1 MIMARRL
8 RMPPS
13 GRDFEAYERVT
24 VEQESTRQV
33 ARELEISQTRVC
45 QVVERVKEYM
55 LQVTPARLSAEDVGR
70 QCNLARQIAAA
81 QVQHLYGKAAR
92 DYEASKGEQ
101 KVIREVRTDGKPRTV
116 ITTTKSGIGD
126 VKLLDRACKFALLG
140 AKLPV
145 PTLASLL
152 PDDEEAV
159 EDAEVVT
166 AEIVSGPSEED
177 CSLEEDEQQEGADE
191 DELENDVTDDDDDD
205 SEYLTEE
212 DRQEYR
218 AKVVARLTVRAKQ
231 RLVSMGYAESEV
243 DELLQSP
250 GGEQFLREYA
260 PVTSDR

>member
-1 MIMARRL
+1 VA
-8 RMPPS
+8 
-13 GRDFEAYERVT
+13 

-33 ARELEISQTRVC
+33 ARELGISQTRVC
-45 QVVERVKEYM
+45 QVVERVKEYL
-55 LQVTPARLSAEDVGR
+55 LQVTPARVSAEDLGR

-81 QVQHLYGKAAR
+81 QVQHLYRKAGR

-101 KVIREVRTDGKPRTV
+101 TVVREVQTEGRPRT
-116 ITTTKSGIGD
+116 IIRTTKSGIGD

-152 PDDEEAV
+152 PDEEAADD
-159 EDAEVVT
+159 EEVVT
-166 AEIVSGPSEED
+166 AEIVSRPSEED
-177 CSLEEDEQQEGADE
+177 CSLEEDEQQDGADE
-191 DELENDVTDDDDDD
+191 GDEDGDVTDDDDDD

-212 DRQEYR
+212 DRLEYR
-218 AKVVARLTVRAKQ
+218 AKVVAHLTVQAKQ
-231 RLVSMGYAESEV
+231 RLVAMGYAESEV

-260 PVTSDR
+260 PATADR